1 MIRGRSLLR
10 TLRCV
15 LIENDDPTYDEA
27 FRQKTLIDAAR
38 EIAGKRLI
46 FALDADEAFSANW
59 LSSEEW
65 NSVCQSE
72 VGTRFRL
79 HWVSPFAD
87 LERCSVTGPKIYGFM
102 DDGSDHEGSQIHS
115 IRVPEKADAP
125 LFQLD
130 EIVLLHFDRLS
141 VRRMA
146 IKRAWYQC
154 WELVNSSGLSTVD
167 IVRGYY
173 ERKEFSRETSEVFQE
188 QWYQAFSQLDIQLDN
203 IDDSESTWWSMISLS
218 CFNNMA
224 PIIFETLP
232 FGIFLG
238 LKIAEGAGLD
248 SRIAQDPRGFHHQL
262 YHSWLTG
269 DAALS
274 SSDFRTLDRRALE
287 AAVYLRLPR
296 AINYE
301 TLFYCSKENPPSP
314 MEVVRPSIIWQMS
327 CRKRGI
333 Q

>member
-1 MIRGRSLLR
+1 MDLKKICLTPTRNEAWILPIFLKLAEQWADHIIIMDQCSTDDTRKIAAAHPKVR
-10 TLRCV
+10 

-173 ERKEFSRETSEVFQE
+173 ERKEFSRKTSEVFQE

-203 IDDSESTWWSMISLS
+203 IDDSESTWWEHDILKLFQQYGAHHFRNITIWDIPWS
-218 CFNNMA
+218 
-224 PIIFETLP
+224 
-232 FGIFLG
+232 
-238 LKIAEGAGLD
+238 KIAEGAGLD

-269 DAALS
+269 TQHCRHLIFVRLIDAL
-274 SSDFRTLDRRALE
+274 LRR
-287 AAVYLRLPR
+287 
-296 AINYE
+296 
-301 TLFYCSKENPPSP
+301 LFT
-314 MEVVRPSIIWQMS
+314 
-327 CRKRGI
+327 
-333 Q
+333 